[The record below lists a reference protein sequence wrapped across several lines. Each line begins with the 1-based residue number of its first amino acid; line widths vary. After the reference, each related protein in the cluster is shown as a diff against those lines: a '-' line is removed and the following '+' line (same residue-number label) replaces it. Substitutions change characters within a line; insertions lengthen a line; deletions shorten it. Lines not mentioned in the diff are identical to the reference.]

1 MQSAKPSQ
9 TFSSQSEWKDLY
21 SFSTRNTAQ
30 ITQSVL
36 TNTTFDAVNNMN
48 GQVLLDKVSQ
58 LKIVANKFLVTKNN
72 ILRLRVEQ
80 EVEQIWTSYVLP
92 GA

>member
-1 MQSAKPSQ
+1 
-9 TFSSQSEWKDLY
+9 
-21 SFSTRNTAQ
+21 
-30 ITQSVL
+30 
-36 TNTTFDAVNNMN
+36 MN

-80 EVEQIWTSYVLP
+80 EVEQI
-92 GA
+92 